1 MKDYNDDIKNNWIN
15 NNIKPFQE
23 NKSQYIQ
30 ALLQIATLN
39 LNNFKN
45 INFAFDYLFRLSNL
59 NYDNLQEFFKLASF
73 LFQNNNDNKLINLI
87 DFRLFNIEKNKL
99 SQNDIFFLNQI
110 IQQINMIIQ
119 NRNDVN
125 IKNDYKILLSKIHYK
140 LNNDSEA
147 INILNEILQINPDNK
162 KAKQLQEIINKKL

>member
-1 MKDYNDDIKNNWIN
+1 MLFLHCILFLIYENDKVNYHTCLFD
-15 NNIKPFQE
+15 NIIEPYLFD
-23 NKSQYIQ
+23 
-30 ALLQIATLN
+30 
-39 LNNFKN
+39 F
-45 INFAFDYLFRLSNL
+45 FDYLFRLSNL